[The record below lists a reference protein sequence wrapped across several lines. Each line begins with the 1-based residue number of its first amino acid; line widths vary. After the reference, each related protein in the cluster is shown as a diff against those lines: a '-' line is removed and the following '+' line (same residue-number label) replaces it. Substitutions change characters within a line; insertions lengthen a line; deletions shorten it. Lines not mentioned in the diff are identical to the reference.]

1 MCTHV
6 FQSGNIHRRNNNDV
20 LGTTLNQEDQNTYLI
35 YAGQI
40 VSNPIRYYR
49 TLTHSWYSFCSKNI
63 DRVSTQQVFKKVC
76 NRQIQT
82 QKSQSASTGV
92 SSLQTLYTMGLTL
105 DAGIFLV
112 CMVLIL
118 IFAVV
123 SNFIVIFIV
132 IRNKKMRS
140 VTNVF
145 IGNLAFSDIFLGAV
159 VLPMRLHDL
168 SHAENFH
175 EGIAFLIDVF
185 MH

>member
-1 MCTHV
+1 
-6 FQSGNIHRRNNNDV
+6 
-20 LGTTLNQEDQNTYLI
+20 
-35 YAGQI
+35 
-40 VSNPIRYYR
+40 
-49 TLTHSWYSFCSKNI
+49 
-63 DRVSTQQVFKKVC
+63 
-76 NRQIQT
+76 
-82 QKSQSASTGV
+82 
-92 SSLQTLYTMGLTL
+92 MGLTL

-185 MH
+185 MHWHIFSRSTAKFFGLIVFQQLTFFETLVNAHIGYINTFSKANIFYVMFNG

>member
-1 MCTHV
+1 
-6 FQSGNIHRRNNNDV
+6 
-20 LGTTLNQEDQNTYLI
+20 
-35 YAGQI
+35 
-40 VSNPIRYYR
+40 
-49 TLTHSWYSFCSKNI
+49 
-63 DRVSTQQVFKKVC
+63 
-76 NRQIQT
+76 
-82 QKSQSASTGV
+82 
-92 SSLQTLYTMGLTL
+92 MGLTL

-185 MH
+185 IH

>member
-1 MCTHV
+1 
-6 FQSGNIHRRNNNDV
+6 
-20 LGTTLNQEDQNTYLI
+20 
-35 YAGQI
+35 
-40 VSNPIRYYR
+40 
-49 TLTHSWYSFCSKNI
+49 
-63 DRVSTQQVFKKVC
+63 
-76 NRQIQT
+76 
-82 QKSQSASTGV
+82 
-92 SSLQTLYTMGLTL
+92 MGLTL

-185 MH
+185 MHWHIFSRSTAKFNPNFLVNCVSTINFIFFWNFSNAHIGHINTFSKANIFYVMFNG